1 MLSYNILY
9 AEMRFFLV
17 LLERY
22 NNCIMFAFTVTN

>member
-1 MLSYNILY
+1 
-9 AEMRFFLV
+9 MRFFLV